1 MSRRDRVRPRIVLIS
16 PSGIQFVA
24 FWIGDSRSLEKKLG
38 ISSFPGIPGLNI
50 QDLNINAFRYPIPI
64 IFEGQDNDLEANNFM
79 TALGETGPWTVI
91 HPEKGTLTL
100 QPVSFTENINFI
112 DDSNTTR
119 IDTIWLQIDS
129 QDLGNLAPQLQSQV
143 DQLITDS
150 NQVITENI
158 DNNLDIVLEAQ
169 KQNFINR
176 VNDFV
181 KLIDDKLKSLTQ
193 SVASI
198 NNRIQA
204 VKSGIQTVLS
214 EPALDI
220 VALAGQINILVQLP
234 LQASDDF
241 LSRLKLYESLISDSL
256 TLISINI
263 DKYGITQSKNDSL
276 LIETVTASSL
286 IALSNILSDSD
297 IKSRTQA
304 IEGLDSYFSS
314 LDEVINGLDANQE
327 LFLSTT
333 IKEQYISLLESF
345 SSIFQLS
352 SKAAESLL
360 QNFFNLAIE
369 KNIAITR
376 PTTPIEIVINEYGSL
391 GDDDKN
397 LDEFIAINSLKRN
410 DILLLKSGS
419 TVTVYA

>member
-16 PSGIQFVA
+16 PSGTQFVA

-38 ISSFPGIPGLNI
+38 ISSFPGIAGLDI
-50 QDLNINAFRYPIPI
+50 KDLNIKAFRYPIPI
-64 IFEGQDNDLEANNFM
+64 LFEGPDNDIEANNLM
-79 TALGETGPWTVI
+79 RALGETGPWTVI

-100 QPVSFTENINFI
+100 QPASFKESIDFI
-112 DDSNTTR
+112 GDSNTTR
-119 IDTIWLQIDS
+119 IDTVWLQVDS
-129 QDLGNLAPQLQSQV
+129 QDLGDLAPQLQSQV

-158 DNNLDIVLEAQ
+158 DNNLNIVLEAQ

-181 KLIDDKLKSLTQ
+181 KLIDDKLKSLTK
-193 SVASI
+193 SVDSI
-198 NNRIQA
+198 NRRIQA
-204 VKSGIQTVLS
+204 IKSGIQTVLS
-214 EPALDI
+214 EAALDI
-220 VALAGQINILVQLP
+220 VALAGQINLLIQLP
-234 LQASDDF
+234 LQSSDDF
-241 LSRLKLYESLISDSL
+241 FLRLKLYESLITDSL
-256 TLISINI
+256 TLIPINI
-263 DKYGITQSKNDSL
+263 EKYGITQSKNDSL
-276 LIETVTASSL
+276 LTETVTVSSL
-286 IALSNILSDSD
+286 IALSAILSDSD
-297 IKSRTQA
+297 IKSRSQA
-304 IEGLDSYFSS
+304 IEGLDGYFSS
-314 LDEVINGLDANQE
+314 FDEVINGLDANQE
-327 LFLSTT
+327 LFLNTT

-352 SKAAESLL
+352 SKAVESLL

-369 KNIAITR
+369 KNIAITK
-376 PTTPIEIVINEYGSL
+376 PTTPIEIVINEYGGL
-391 GDDDKN
+391 GDNDGN

>member
-16 PSGIQFVA
+16 PNGIQFVA
-24 FWIGDSRSLEKKLG
+24 FWIGDSRALEKKLG

-64 IFEGQDNDLEANNFM
+64 IFEGEDNDTEASDFM

-91 HPEKGTLTL
+91 HPEKGALTL
-100 QPVSFTENINFI
+100 QPVSFTENIDFI
-112 DDSNTTR
+112 SDSNTTR
-119 IDTIWLQIDS
+119 IDTVWLQVDS
-129 QDLGNLAPQLQSQV
+129 QDLGDLSPQLQSQV
-143 DQLITDS
+143 DQLIADS

-158 DNNLDIVLEAQ
+158 DNNLDIALEAQ

-181 KLIDDKLKSLTQ
+181 KLIDDNLKSLTK
-193 SVASI
+193 SVDSV
-198 NNRIQA
+198 NRRIQA

-214 EPALDI
+214 EATLDI
-220 VALAGQINILVQLP
+220 VALASQINTLIQLP
-234 LQASDDF
+234 LQTSNDF
-241 LSRLKLYESLISDSL
+241 FSRLKLYESLITDSL
-256 TLISINI
+256 ALIPISI

-276 LIETVTASSL
+276 LTETVTTSSF
-286 IALSNILSDSD
+286 IALSSILSDSD
-297 IKSRTQA
+297 IKSRSQS
-304 IEGLDSYFSS
+304 IEGLDGYLSS
-314 LDEVINGLDANQE
+314 FDEVINGLDASQE
-327 LFLSTT
+327 LFLTTT

-352 SKAAESLL
+352 SKAVESLL

-369 KNIAITR
+369 KNIAITK
-376 PTTPIEIVINEYGSL
+376 PTTPIEIVITEYGGL
-391 GDDDKN
+391 GNNDEN
-397 LDEFIAINSLKRN
+397 FDEFIAINSLKGN
-410 DILLLKSGS
+410 DILLLKPGS